1 MCLYVGESASFIIN
15 ENIVQYITM
24 HSAIY
29 ISIFSMTVDIFS
41 WDKNVFKTR
50 WILKSKVFFSA
61 YLLIFFFLIVHVLL
75 PFLAYIRTCQNSKH
89 QWLTNNDVGVR
100 SFNLKFVSAWPWPKT
115 WKIKQF
121 YFSKDC
127 ISEILIRWSS
137 YFENPTRKNT

>member
-1 MCLYVGESASFIIN
+1 
-15 ENIVQYITM
+15 M

-61 YLLIFFFLIVHVLL
+61 YLLIFFFLIVHV
-75 PFLAYIRTCQNSKH
+75 FLAYRRTCQNSKH

-121 YFSKDC
+121 YF
-127 ISEILIRWSS
+127 
-137 YFENPTRKNT
+137 RKIAYLKLVNGLPVRFLEKAGLGFDFIKTVLGL